1 MATVV
6 VDDRLLAAVL
16 LREEPDNLARVRSQG
31 RLFTTG
37 LWYHRLCRALAAGR
51 VAGRLSSSFL
61 KAPVDVATAAL
72 AAVVRLPEEVGL
84 VSLRELAW
92 PMGRVLAGHRLNV
105 LGLEA
110 VCASQWLGATLCLA
124 ETNVSPALLAAASDL
139 GVPVARLGV

>member
-16 LREEPDNLARVRSQG
+16 LREEPEDLAAVRRQG

-51 VAGRLSSSFL
+51 VAGTLSSSFL
-61 KAPVDVATAAL
+61 KVPVDVAAGAL
-72 AAVVRLPEEVGL
+72 AAVVRLPAEIGL

-92 PMGRVLAGHRLNV
+92 PMGRALTRYRLNV
-105 LGLEA
+105 MNLEA
-110 VCASQWLGATLCLA
+110 LCAADRLVGTLCVA
-124 ETNVSPALLAAASDL
+124 EGNESPGLLAAASDL
-139 GVPVARLGV
+139 GVPVARLAL